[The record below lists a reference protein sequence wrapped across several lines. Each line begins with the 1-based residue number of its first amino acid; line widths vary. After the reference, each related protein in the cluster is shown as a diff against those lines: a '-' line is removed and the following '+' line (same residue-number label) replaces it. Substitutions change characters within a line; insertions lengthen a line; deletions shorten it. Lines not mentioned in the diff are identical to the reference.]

1 MQPRAILGEMTGT
14 QFPESRDMN
23 SQKVA
28 ATLGTI
34 IALLVMVG
42 VVVYGPKPDKAA
54 SAKAPAV
61 EAPKAPEPTAPPVR
75 GPVVRD
81 LPQ

>member
-1 MQPRAILGEMTGT
+1 
-14 QFPESRDMN
+14 MN

-28 ATLGTI
+28 ALFGTI
-34 IALLVMVG
+34 IALLVIAG
-42 VVVYGPKPDKAA
+42 VVVFGPKLDKTPPT
-54 SAKAPAV
+54 APVV
-61 EAPKAPEPTAPPVR
+61 EAPKAPESSAPPVVR